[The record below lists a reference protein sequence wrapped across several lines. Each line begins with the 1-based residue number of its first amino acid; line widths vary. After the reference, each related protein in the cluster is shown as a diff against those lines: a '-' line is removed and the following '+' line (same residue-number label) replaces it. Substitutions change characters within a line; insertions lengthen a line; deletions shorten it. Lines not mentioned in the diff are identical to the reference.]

1 MRRVT
6 STIPSSRYSGP
17 GRRPRS
23 PSNGRE
29 RKRPQNTSRTLAPE
43 AIHSVLLPR
52 RDSHD
57 LRNTPQKGLAFSGC
71 RELCKGRPHTCKL
84 VVNSTGTTGAQ
95 RSASASQPGQFSRTV
110 GALTSMG
117 WKCGRRRPSI
127 RDLAWASQKEA
138 KPGRG
143 HAGGTV
149 HTRPLVG
156 VQAVVPE
163 VSLGKTCLR
172 FASAGQ
178 FFACGLSTR
187 TGCRERTQ
195 RWRQLPNC

>member
-1 MRRVT
+1 MAGNGSVRRTPAGLLCPKRCTVSFSLGETVT
-6 STIPSSRYSGP
+6 LFATPRKKAWLSQAAGNCAKEVPTPASSLSTQPDPPAPNVPQALASPVSSA
-17 GRRPRS
+17 
-23 PSNGRE
+23 
-29 RKRPQNTSRTLAPE
+29 AP
-43 AIHSVLLPR
+43 
-52 RDSHD
+52 
-57 LRNTPQKGLAFSGC
+57 
-71 RELCKGRPHTCKL
+71 
-84 VVNSTGTTGAQ
+84 
-95 RSASASQPGQFSRTV
+95 V

-117 WKCGRRRPSI
+117 WKCGNRRPSI

-178 FFACGLSTR
+178 FFACGLSAR

-195 RWRQLPNC
+195 RWRRLPNC